1 MKPSTSHHSS
11 TWQLQDAKAQFS
23 AVVRQAE
30 TKGPQLINVRG
41 KPAVVVL
48 SNADYRRLQARSN
61 KPSFTQ
67 LMQSSPFVGLDLV
80 MERSA
85 DLTRQ
90 ITRES

>member
-1 MKPSTSHHSS
+1 MNSSASHPSS

-30 TKGPQLINVRG
+30 TRGPQLISVRG

-48 SNADYRRLQARSN
+48 SQADYRRLQSRSN

-67 LMQSSPFVGLDLV
+67 LMQSSPLVGLNLV
-80 MERSA
+80 IDRSP
-85 DLTRQ
+85 DLTRH
-90 ITRES
+90 ITLEE

>member
-1 MKPSTSHHSS
+1 MNPSTSHPSS

-30 TKGPQLINVRG
+30 TSGPQLISVRG

-61 KPSFTQ
+61 KPGFTQ
-67 LMQSSPFVGLDLV
+67 LMRSSPLVGLDLAV
-80 MERSA
+80 DRSQ

-90 ITRES
+90 ITLQE